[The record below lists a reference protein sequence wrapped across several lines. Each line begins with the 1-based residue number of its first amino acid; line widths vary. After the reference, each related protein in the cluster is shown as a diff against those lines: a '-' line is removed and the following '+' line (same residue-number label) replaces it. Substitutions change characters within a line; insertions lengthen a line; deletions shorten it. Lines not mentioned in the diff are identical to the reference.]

1 MVECKSLK
9 IFNRDDLVVDI
20 SFEIVSSLAL
30 VGESGSGKS
39 LTLKAL
45 IDMLPDGFTSKIDI
59 KAPFKLQRGES
70 ISFVPQNP
78 FTALSPMTKISKQ
91 WFGEQKRAKELFE
104 IVGLDW
110 ELFFRYPPQLSG
122 GQLQRVIF
130 AMALESN
137 PKLIL
142 LDEPTTA
149 LDPNLRDEIAETLLK
164 LQKEFGFFMLFV
176 THDINLASK
185 ICQDMLVI
193 QKGAVVERGK
203 SQDILKNPK
212 EIYTKSLIEANFANR
227 EFRE

>member
-1 MVECKSLK
+1 MIECKSLK
-9 IFNRDDLVVDI
+9 VYNKERLIVDI
-20 SFEIVSSLAL
+20 SFQIYSSLAL

-45 IDMLPDGFTSKIDI
+45 IDMLPSGFFSQIDLNS
-59 KAPFKLQRGES
+59 PFEFQRGKTV
-70 ISFVPQNP
+70 SFIPQNP

-91 WFGEQKRAKELFE
+91 WFGDTKRAKELFE
-104 IVGLDW
+104 IVGLNW

-130 AMALESN
+130 AMALEFY

-149 LDPNLRDEIAETLLK
+149 LDPNLRDEIANVLIQ
-164 LQKEFGFFMLFV
+164 LQDKFGFFMLFV

-185 ICQDMLVI
+185 ICEDMLVI
-193 QKGAVVERGK
+193 QNGKVVEAGK
-203 SQDILKNPK
+203 SRDILSSPK
-212 EIYTKSLIEANFANR
+212 EIYTKNLIEANFANR

>member
-1 MVECKSLK
+1 MIDCKSLK
-9 IFNRDDLVVDI
+9 IFKDRELIVDI
-20 SFEIVSSLAL
+20 SFKISSSLAL

-45 IDMLPDGFTSKIDI
+45 IDMLPDGFSSKIDI
-59 KAPFKLQRGES
+59 DAPFKLQRGES
-70 ISFVPQNP
+70 ISFIPQNP

-104 IVGLDW
+104 VVGLDW

-149 LDPNLRDEIAETLLK
+149 LDPNLRDEIAKVLLD
-164 LQKEFGFFMLFV
+164 LQKRFNFLMLFV

-193 QKGAVVERGK
+193 KKGKVVESGK
-203 SQDILKNPK
+203 SIDILSAPK
-212 EIYTKSLIEANFANR
+212 SSYTKELIEANFSNR